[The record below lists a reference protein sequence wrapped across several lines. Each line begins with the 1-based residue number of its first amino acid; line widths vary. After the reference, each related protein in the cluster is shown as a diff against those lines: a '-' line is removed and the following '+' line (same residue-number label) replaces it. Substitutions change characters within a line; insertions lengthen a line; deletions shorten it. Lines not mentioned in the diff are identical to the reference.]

1 MFVVPSVLPCLVV
14 VAIVGIADFSVS
26 VVSCTTEV
34 VVVDIS
40 GIPIVVVVVIL
51 GRNVVV
57 IALIS
62 DVVDEDIAIVIVV
75 VVRGGV
81 FVVVVVVVVVVVS
94 YIVLVEFFSGI
105 NVDILGINV
114 VLIAIILDIEAK
126 AVAFTS

>member
-62 DVVDEDIAIVIVV
+62 DVVDEDIVIVIVV

-81 FVVVVVVVVVVVS
+81 VVVVIVVVVVS

-114 VLIAIILDIEAK
+114 VLVAIILDIEAK

>member
-81 FVVVVVVVVVVVS
+81 FVVVVVVVVVS

>member
-1 MFVVPSVLPCLVV
+1 MVVVPSVLPCLVV

-81 FVVVVVVVVVVVS
+81 FVVVVVVVVVS